1 MRQLLDLGP
10 VELRYAAALR
20 GIVPAP
26 LETSF
31 TYARYGKIVSEPALC
46 LAASNPEGQFY
57 FLMPDAVQAAAA
69 QERAHILR
77 LNNCRFVVPTATDLP
92 EMDFFCADLGETYEP
107 TELKKVQQMAGRLLT
122 KGGMFACR
130 YAPFSAH
137 QDGLHFMVAEFAP
150 ELQPAQHVEF
160 LHELKQLGQY
170 YFSRHPDASVALD
183 NALGRQNPQ
192 FFLDHYGA
200 GHSPLSVTVQMV
212 AALVPAGFSFVGD
225 AEIPANYL
233 EMMVPKQAQEVLYA
247 LRGHLLYEAI
257 KDFATARATR
267 TDIWVKQPAQVS
279 GDLATLFGHC
289 YFGLADGSHMIGDS
303 VRINGQTLD
312 LTPPLFQKL
321 LGVMQLLPL
330 TVGDFLAHPDGAG
343 FAPQDV
349 VMAMHAL
356 VAFGIAVPMRGSF
369 GGMGQVDYQYPQL
382 AGHYNQQL
390 RATQVQDGTVL
401 LASTVAG
408 RPLYFSLAEALVL
421 QAVGR
426 VGLAESADAL
436 MPELHRV
443 AGDPTLSAS
452 IFTAQAASPADDF
465 AEAMIRDI
473 CNTHMV
479 GWYAL
484 GVLDA
489 A

>member
-1 MRQLLDLGP
+1 MRQLLDFGP

-20 GIVPAP
+20 GIVPVSP
-26 LETSF
+26 ETAF
-31 TYARYGKIVSEPALC
+31 IYARYGKIVPEAALC

-57 FLMPDAVQAAAA
+57 FLMPDAVQAASA
-69 QERAHILR
+69 QERAQILR

-92 EMDFFCADLGETYEP
+92 AMDFFCADLGETYEP
-107 TELKKVQQMAGRLLT
+107 TELQKAQEMAGRFLAA
-122 KGGMFACR
+122 GGLFACR
-130 YAPFSAH
+130 YAPFSVK
-137 QDGLHFMVAEFAP
+137 QDGLHYMVAEFAP

-170 YFSRHPDASVALD
+170 YFSRHPEAAAALD
-183 NALGRQNPQ
+183 NALGQQNPQ
-192 FFLDHYGA
+192 LFLDHHGA
-200 GHSPLSVTVQMV
+200 GHSPLSVTVQMI
-212 AALVPAGFSFVGD
+212 AGLVPAGFSFVGD
-225 AEIPANYL
+225 AEIQANYL
-233 EMMVPKQAQEVLYA
+233 ELMVPKQAQEVLFA
-247 LRGHLLYEAI
+247 LRGHLLYESI

-267 TDIWVKQPAQVS
+267 TDIWVKQPAQMT

-289 YFGLADGSHMIGDS
+289 YFGLPDGLRMIGDT
-303 VRINGQTLD
+303 VRVNGQTLD
-312 LTPPLFQKL
+312 LKPLIFQKL

-330 TVGDFLAHPDGAG
+330 TVGDFLSHPDGAG
-343 FAPQDV
+343 FTSQDV

-356 VAFGIAVPMRGSF
+356 VAFGLAVPMRGSF
-369 GGMGQVDYQYPQL
+369 GGLGQVDYQYPQL
-382 AGHYNQQL
+382 AGQYNQQL
-390 RATQVQDGTVL
+390 RATQVKDGTVL

-408 RPLYFSLAEALVL
+408 RPLQFSLAEALVL

-443 AGDPTLSAS
+443 AGDPDLSAS
-452 IFTAQAASPADDF
+452 IFTAQDATPANDF
-465 AEAMIRDI
+465 AETMIRDI
-473 CNTHMV
+473 CSTHMV